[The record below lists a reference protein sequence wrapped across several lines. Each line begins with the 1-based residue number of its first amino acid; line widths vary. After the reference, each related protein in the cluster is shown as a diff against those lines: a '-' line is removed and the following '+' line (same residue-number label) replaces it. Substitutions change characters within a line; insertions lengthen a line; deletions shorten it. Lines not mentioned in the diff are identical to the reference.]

1 MVSGHTPVTIK
12 SFCRSKDVVNL
23 FKMNFSFFQKDFK
36 DLRFCF
42 ENKLGSDSFP
52 FGLFFW
58 CYFEVVPLHDAPRPK
73 TNQVGPHA
81 SETTSHGFLP
91 QPMRW

>member
-23 FKMNFSFFQKDFK
+23 LKMNFSFFLKDFK

-52 FGLFFW
+52 FGMFFFGDILKSSH
-58 CYFEVVPLHDAPRPK
+58 CMTPRCEAQDKPSGS
-73 TNQVGPHA
+73 TCV
-81 SETTSHGFLP
+81 
-91 QPMRW
+91 